1 MDAKSSATSTQWDRT
16 GLFIMT
22 NIFSWNN
29 LIFNNFRE
37 KVLWEERMKTKE
49 ELVKRRE
56 EAVRMAEIEY
66 NQKLQDEIRK

>member
-1 MDAKSSATSTQWDRT
+1 
-16 GLFIMT
+16 
-22 NIFSWNN
+22 
-29 LIFNNFRE
+29 
-37 KVLWEERMKTKE
+37 VLWEERMKTKE